1 MQVYHLSHIDLDG
14 YGAQFVAREFFKN
27 IRFYNANYG
36 KEVSARL
43 KQILRFIAESRLDS
57 ADSANGAKSLILI
70 TDLNLT
76 LSEAKFLQ
84 GEVDL
89 LNAQGKKVQI
99 LLLDHHITGKDCAQN
114 YSWYHLDESICA
126 TKITFQY
133 LVQNLAEINADSANA
148 EILRDSARMQRFAKF
163 VDMIDSADT
172 WKEGGFAFEFGKVA
186 LGMIA
191 QSKEFS
197 RYMFECFDNEFRFAL
212 LEKAQDFLLDSAN
225 NLRENAAVEL
235 DNNIFLFK
243 KDILGGDR
251 NRQTMEQI
259 LSHKQATL
267 LSQNKEKYL
276 VKCEG
281 KKGIVTYGIGGIS
294 VVANLF
300 LRQNTDLDFFID
312 VGLRGNVSLRAN
324 GNCDVSEMAKEYFS
338 GGGHKNAAGGRIEGF
353 RETFLYEEAKAQV
366 EAIFK
371 NEAEDED
378 DEQWGL

>member
-1 MQVYHLSHIDLDG
+1 MLIVHHLSHIDLDG

-43 KQILRFIAESRLDS
+43 KQILRQIAESSLDS
-57 ADSANGAKSLILI
+57 ATRAKFLILI

-99 LLLDHHITGKDCAQN
+99 LLLDHHITGKDCAQD

-133 LVQNLAEINADSANA
+133 LSQNLAEIDADSADNA
-148 EILRDSARMQRFAKF
+148 EILRDSVKMQRFAKF

-172 WKEGGFAFEFGKVA
+172 WKEDGFAFEFGKVA

-212 LEKAQDFLLDSAN
+212 LEKAQEFLLDSAN
-225 NLRENAAVEL
+225 EMRENAAVAL

-251 NRQTMEQI
+251 ERQTMEQI
-259 LSHKQATL
+259 LSHKQAEL
-267 LSQNKEKYL
+267 LSQNREKYL

-300 LRQNTDLDFFID
+300 LRQNADLDFFID

-371 NEAEDED
+371 NEVEDED
-378 DEQWGL
+378 GEQWGL

>member
-57 ADSANGAKSLILI
+57 ADSANSAKSLILI

-99 LLLDHHITGKDCAQN
+99 LLLDHHITGNDCAQN

-133 LVQNLAEINADSANA
+133 LVQNLAEIDADSANA
-148 EILRDSARMQRFAKF
+148 EILRDSARMQRFVKF

-225 NLRENAAVEL
+225 NMRENAAVEL

-281 KKGIVTYGIGGIS
+281 KRGIVTYGIGGIS

-300 LRQNTDLDFFID
+300 LRQNADLDFFID

-366 EAIFK
+366 EAVFK

>member
-57 ADSANGAKSLILI
+57 ADSAKSLILI

-84 GEVDL
+84 SEADL

-133 LVQNLAEINADSANA
+133 LSQNLAQIDADSANA
-148 EILRDSARMQRFAKF
+148 EILRDSAKMQRFAKF

-225 NLRENAAVEL
+225 NIRENAAVEL

-300 LRQNTDLDFFID
+300 LRQNADLDFFID

-371 NEAEDED
+371 NEAEDD

>member
-43 KQILRFIAESRLDS
+43 KQILRNIAESSLDS
-57 ADSANGAKSLILI
+57 ANSAKSLILI

-133 LVQNLAEINADSANA
+133 LAQNLAEIDADSANA
-148 EILRDSARMQRFAKF
+148 EILRDSAKMQRFAKF

-225 NLRENAAVEL
+225 NMRENAAVEL

-300 LRQNTDLDFFID
+300 LRQNADLDFFID

>member
-57 ADSANGAKSLILI
+57 ADSANSAKSLILI

-84 GEVDL
+84 SEVDL

-133 LVQNLAEINADSANA
+133 LSQNLAQIDADSANA
-148 EILRDSARMQRFAKF
+148 EILRDSAKMQRFAKF

-225 NLRENAAVEL
+225 NIRENAAVEL

-300 LRQNTDLDFFID
+300 LRQNADLDFFID

-366 EAIFK
+366 EAVFK